1 MVREILKTHY
11 FNYGLDIFK
20 IDIATLVENGAKIYQ
35 ERGLAIDYVA
45 IYTAITEI
53 QKNLE
58 PERKWEEIRTDF
70 TTEDEILRRS
80 EYLIEASELDELV
93 QRKNKSFAEEHAFV
107 LLNEEEEEVFND
119 PQYEANHNFVVQMVD
134 RDMRSFQSHAVPGVC
149 GVCGMKRSAL

>member
-1 MVREILKTHY
+1 MVREILKAHY

-20 IDIATLVENGAKIYQ
+20 IDIKTLVENGAKIFE
-35 ERGLAIDYVA
+35 ERGLTIDYAEIYIA
-45 IYTAITEI
+45 INEI
-53 QKNLE
+53 RMSLE

-80 EYLIEASELDELV
+80 EFLIEASELDELV
-93 QRKNKSFAEEHAFV
+93 QRKHKSFAEEHAFV

-119 PQYEANHNFVVQMVD
+119 PEYEANHNFVVQMVD

-149 GVCGMKRSAL
+149 GVCGMKGNAL